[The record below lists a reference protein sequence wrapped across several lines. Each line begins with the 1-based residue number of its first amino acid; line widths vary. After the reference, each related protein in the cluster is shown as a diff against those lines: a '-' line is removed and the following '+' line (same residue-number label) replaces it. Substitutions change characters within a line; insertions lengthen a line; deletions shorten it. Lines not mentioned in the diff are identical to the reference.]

1 MMNAVARPV
10 IYRHFHRIAWLA
22 VALTLC
28 VVVFGAFVRLS
39 DAGLSCPDWPTC
51 YGRAAWP
58 KAVDEAASHVASE
71 IRPFETHKA
80 WREQVHRHIA
90 ASLGVLV
97 LVLALLAARRRRWGI
112 AQILAAA
119 GLVGAAIPLYMHGE
133 HVAASALAILG
144 EALLLF
150 AALRWSNIDLARA
163 AAQRL
168 GIEVEFKPIDWNA
181 KEAELS
187 GKRVDVLWNGLTIT
201 EERKKN
207 IAFTAPYMQNH
218 QIVVVKA
225 DAAIKAKAD
234 LAGKVV
240 GVQDGSS
247 AVEAIEKDAA
257 TAQSFKQLKKYGDN
271 VTALMD
277 LSAGRVDAV
286 VLDEVVGRYY
296 SAKKPGEY
304 AVLDEHFGTEDYG
317 VGLRQDDAALRT
329 RLDEVLT
336 AMKGDG
342 SGARIAEQWFG
353 KNILK

>member
-1 MMNAVARPV
+1 M
-10 IYRHFHRIAWLA
+10 
-22 VALTLC
+22 
-28 VVVFGAFVRLS
+28 
-39 DAGLSCPDWPTC
+39 
-51 YGRAAWP
+51 
-58 KAVDEAASHVASE
+58 
-71 IRPFETHKA
+71 
-80 WREQVHRHIA
+80 
-90 ASLGVLV
+90 
-97 LVLALLAARRRRWGI
+97 
-112 AQILAAA
+112 
-119 GLVGAAIPLYMHGE
+119 
-133 HVAASALAILG
+133 
-144 EALLLF
+144 
-150 AALRWSNIDLARA
+150 
-163 AAQRL
+163 
-168 GIEVEFKPIDWNA
+168 
-181 KEAELS
+181 
-187 GKRVDVLWNGLTIT
+187 
-201 EERKKN
+201 
-207 IAFTAPYMQNH
+207 
-218 QIVVVKA
+218 
-225 DAAIKAKAD
+225 
-234 LAGKVV
+234 
-240 GVQDGSS
+240 QDGSS